1 MLQVGTMRVTFT
13 VLQASNQKAPKEHF
27 GTPELK
33 TLGFFAFQG
42 VFNVVCVLVKIRKI
56 NPTLTADPS
65 RQTTQRQFGI
75 PTKKWKYIMS
85 STFTL
90 PLRLNT
96 RQTTSNDG
104 TISTANTGAAMI
116 SQQVT
121 IVAGAA
127 ATITIP
133 AGSIIN
139 SIDGYLN
146 VVGAASRAISITSN
160 DTTTSVATLATTALG
175 RVSATYTA
183 SAAVANLL
191 ANVGLYDI
199 TLTLAS
205 EAASAGTLS
214 VQYTGRNQDGSII
227 AYGSGY
233 TNN

>member
-1 MLQVGTMRVTFT
+1 
-13 VLQASNQKAPKEHF
+13 
-27 GTPELK
+27 
-33 TLGFFAFQG
+33 
-42 VFNVVCVLVKIRKI
+42 
-56 NPTLTADPS
+56 
-65 RQTTQRQFGI
+65 
-75 PTKKWKYIMS
+75 MS

-104 TISTANTGAAMI
+104 TISTPNTGAAMI
-116 SQQVT
+116 SQQVA
-121 IVAGAA
+121 IVGGAA
-127 ATITIP
+127 TTITIP

-160 DTTTSVATLATTALG
+160 GTTTTAVASLATTALG
-175 RVSATYTA
+175 RVPATYTA

-191 ANVGLYDI
+191 ANVGVYDVTI
-199 TLTLAS
+199 TLAS

-214 VQYTGRNQDGSII
+214 VQYTGRNQDGTIT

-233 TNN
+233 SNN

>member
-1 MLQVGTMRVTFT
+1 
-13 VLQASNQKAPKEHF
+13 
-27 GTPELK
+27 
-33 TLGFFAFQG
+33 
-42 VFNVVCVLVKIRKI
+42 
-56 NPTLTADPS
+56 
-65 RQTTQRQFGI
+65 
-75 PTKKWKYIMS
+75 MS

-116 SQQVT
+116 SQQVA
-121 IVAGAA
+121 IVGGAA

-160 DTTTSVATLATTALG
+160 GVTTTVASLATTALG
-175 RVSATYTA
+175 RVPATYTA

-191 ANVGLYDI
+191 ANVGVYDVTI
-199 TLTLAS
+199 TLAS

-233 TNN
+233 SNN